1 MHFHFRFSLLQSAAS
16 SSCRIEVNLN
26 HKLLLDKPCSSDVS
40 LAVSLAES
48 DGWHELEVSVLE
60 PVYATVRTP
69 DIAVTPFLS
78 DVSPT
83 LTGGTGLLLGCFK
96 FRARRR
102 GGRSSD
108 GGTALLGVAFSRLL

>member
-1 MHFHFRFSLLQSAAS
+1 MHFRFHFSHLETAAS

-40 LAVSLAES
+40 LVVSMMES

-60 PVYATVRTP
+60 PVYASVRPP
-69 DIAVTPFLS
+69 DIAVAAFLS

-83 LTGGTGLLLGCFK
+83 LTCGTGVLLGSLK
-96 FRARRR
+96 LRARR
-102 GGRSSD
+102 GRS
-108 GGTALLGVAFSRLL
+108 